1 MHRSSAPFSQ
11 DPRLPKRGEEQA
23 TRYLE
28 EEYDVAP
35 DRTIDP
41 HNATRFVR
49 DVSTSLLGI
58 SDLNDTEA
66 LEEKV
71 IELAIAL
78 LEKRKMRKAG
88 PSKPKGHGI
97 EEYVDD
103 ERFAYGG
110 YDDTPPLRGR
120 ESFATN
126 PTLSR
131 SIPNPKRGRKI
142 PTSERFERP
151 LPPQKARVARRKE
164 ERKEPLMEETD
175 PVAFLSS
182 QVAPSSYSKRE
193 LRREEVKGNGDES
206 IEDRLA
212 NLKKVLNA
220 V

>member
-1 MHRSSAPFSQ
+1 MERFSQ
-11 DPRLPKRGEEQA
+11 DPRLPKRGEEEA

-28 EEYDVAP
+28 EEYDVSP

-41 HNATRFVR
+41 HNASRFIR

-58 SDLNDTEA
+58 SDINDTEA

-78 LEKRKMRKAG
+78 LEKRKMRNMA

-103 ERFAYGG
+103 ERPRYIV
-110 YDDTPPLRGR
+110 YDDTPHLRGR
-120 ESFATN
+120 QAFATN
-126 PTLSR
+126 TTLSQ
-131 SIPNPKRGRKI
+131 SIPKPKRGRKV
-142 PTSERFERP
+142 PTSERFETP
-151 LPPQKARVARRKE
+151 LPPQKAVVSQPKK
-164 ERKEPLMEETD
+164 ERKPRGAEADPLA
-175 PVAFLSS
+175 VLSS
-182 QVAPSSYSKRE
+182 QVAPSSYTKRQPIKKTPE
-193 LRREEVKGNGDES
+193 SEKYENS

-220 V
+220 M

>member
-1 MHRSSAPFSQ
+1 MHRSSVPFSQ
-11 DPRLPKRGEEQA
+11 DPRLPKRGEEEA

-28 EEYDVAP
+28 EEYEVAP

-41 HNATRFVR
+41 HNASRFIR

-78 LEKRKMRKAG
+78 LEKRKMRKMR
-88 PSKPKGHGI
+88 PSKPKGQGI

-103 ERFAYGG
+103 DRLGYTE

-120 ESFATN
+120 QAFATN
-126 PTLSR
+126 PTLSQ
-131 SIPNPKRGRKI
+131 SIPQPRGGRKV
-142 PTSERFERP
+142 PTSERFEMP
-151 LPPQKARVARRKE
+151 LPPQKAVVPQPKR
-164 ERKEPLMEETD
+164 EPRMEETN
-175 PVAFLSS
+175 PIAFLAS
-182 QVAPSSYSKRE
+182 QIAPSSYTKRQPIKKTSE
-193 LRREEVKGNGDES
+193 KHEDS